1 MVVLV
6 FQWGAKR
13 CCFSLLDMGLS
24 GPKSCESVLW
34 NVLIG
39 RLIEFWTW
47 KAQSNY
53 ICSQNF
59 YFLYIYLFWWDVLKT
74 FVKELLNYRFGFG
87 FGLKSVRLI
96 RERLIFNTHMHNIKV
111 VGCLRSIPSQ
121 IMVLAFPW
129 RKKNKKCSPQLMQ

>member
-24 GPKSCESVLW
+24 GPKSCESVVW

-59 YFLYIYLFWWDVLKT
+59 YFLYIFLFWWDVLRI

-87 FGLKSVRLI
+87 FGLKSVWLGTNSNTRRI
-96 RERLIFNTHMHNIKV
+96 NIWENWEGLIFNTYIFT
-111 VGCLRSIPSQ
+111 I
-121 IMVLAFPW
+121 
-129 RKKNKKCSPQLMQ
+129 KNKKKLLVAYAQYHHKS